1 MMLIRSMMTR
11 LSNCWKALMGNDT
24 MPDKEEV
31 EAIAALVGHT
41 NAALKNV
48 DDHIV
53 SSSTNLQR
61 SADQWDPKSVL
72 KQGLLST
79 GNLNQGNVQQPQQ
92 VEQPQPVVPPAGVH
106 PDVMQPAQPVY
117 QQPVMQPI
125 PQQQAFITDPQIL
138 ERLDKIEEALSKLSV
153 TEEKIMKSLL
163 KNNTKQIT
171 IRFDDPKPTK

>member
-1 MMLIRSMMTR
+1 
-11 LSNCWKALMGNDT
+11 MGNDT

-48 DDHIV
+48 DEHIV
-53 SSSTNLQR
+53 SSSTNLQK
-61 SADQWDPKSVL
+61 SSEQWDPKSVL
-72 KQGLLST
+72 KQGLQST

-106 PDVMQPAQPVY
+106 PDVMHPVPPI

-171 IRFDDPKPTK
+171 IRFDDPKSTK